1 MLPRPA
7 LRSYPFLPRIF
18 WPEIAVSQ
26 FGIIYVVLF
35 LPVKGLLAENIVGD
49 SLTTRVSVP
58 IIKESIPQEKS
69 MKICRCLT
77 EDGQIHYGLHNP
89 ETPGRMHVL
98 AGDIFNSL
106 QPTDRHLQI
115 LTYLP
120 PVAPPN
126 IFALGLSYRKHADEI
141 GTDVAPYPIV
151 FSKATT
157 SVTGHN
163 TKILLPAAGP
173 DQVDYEGEL
182 AVIIGTTGKNIKKT
196 AAMDHV
202 LGYTCANDVSAR
214 DWQFKKQ
221 QGQWTR
227 GKGFDTFCPL
237 GPCLITRDEIPDPN
251 GLGIKTMIN
260 DLVVQ
265 EASTAGLLY
274 DIATIVSDLSR
285 SLTLLPGT
293 VILTGT
299 PEGVGFTR
307 QPPLFLREGDRVTV
321 TIAGIGTLVNWVQK
335 ERP

>member
-1 MLPRPA
+1 
-7 LRSYPFLPRIF
+7 
-18 WPEIAVSQ
+18 
-26 FGIIYVVLF
+26 
-35 LPVKGLLAENIVGD
+35 
-49 SLTTRVSVP
+49 
-58 IIKESIPQEKS
+58 

-89 ETPGRMHVL
+89 ATSGTIHVL
-98 AGDIFNSL
+98 EGDIFTSL
-106 QPTDRHLQI
+106 QPTGRHLKI
-115 LTYLP
+115 LAYLP

-141 GTDVAPYPIV
+141 GADVAPYPIV
-151 FSKATT
+151 FIKANT

-182 AVIIGTTGKNIKKT
+182 AVIIGKGGKNIKT
-196 AAMDHV
+196 TEAMSHV

-214 DWQFKKQ
+214 DWQFEKQ

-237 GPCLITRDEIPDPN
+237 GPCLVTRDEIPDPN
-251 GLGIKTMIN
+251 GLGIRTMIN

-265 EASTAGLLY
+265 DASTAGLLY
-274 DIATIVSDLSR
+274 DIATIVSDLSQ

-335 ERP
+335 ELH